1 MSRPIELE
9 ICAAIERHGWAVG
22 AAFMPDKA
30 VAALRAEAHRRDD
43 EGEFHAA
50 AIGRGPSRVE
60 RSDVRGDRTL
70 WLDER
75 VHCAAESSLWT
86 ALASLRAALNETF
99 FLGLDSFEGHY
110 ALYPPGAFYRR
121 HRDRFLDD
129 DARVISCVLY
139 LNENWSIG
147 DGGALRLHSPEGAH
161 DILPAGGTLACF
173 VSEQFEHEVLPSTR
187 ERLAV
192 AGWFRRRA

>member
-9 ICAAIERHGWAVG
+9 ICAAIERRGWAVG
-22 AAFMPDKA
+22 ADFMPDQA
-30 VAALRAEAHRRDD
+30 VAALRAEARRRDA
-43 EGEFHAA
+43 EGQFHAA
-50 AIGRGPSRVE
+50 GIGRGPSRVE

-75 VHCAAESSLWT
+75 VHCAAESPLWS

-121 HRDRFLDD
+121 HRDRFRDD

-139 LNENWSIG
+139 LNEDWSIG
-147 DGGALRLHSPEGAH
+147 DGGALRIHLSEGAQ
-161 DILPAGGTLACF
+161 DILPTGGTLVCF